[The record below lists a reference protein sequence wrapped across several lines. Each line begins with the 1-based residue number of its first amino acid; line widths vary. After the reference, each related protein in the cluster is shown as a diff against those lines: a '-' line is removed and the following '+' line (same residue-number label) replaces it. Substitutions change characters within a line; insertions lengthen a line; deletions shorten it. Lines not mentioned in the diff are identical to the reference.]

1 MSITTHTA
9 SEERS
14 EERRPRRRLPWSLA
28 LAGVVILVAVGYL
41 IFANTQANA
50 SYDMTVSQ
58 LHQCSSSCTSQSVRV
73 EGTVQRG
80 SIQRSDA
87 TQRLSFVI
95 SDGHQSLSVVYTGVV
110 PDIFNAG
117 IQVVV
122 EGHYSSQG
130 PFQASTL
137 LTKCPSK
144 FTAATPTP

>member
-1 MSITTHTA
+1 MST
-9 SEERS
+9 EERA
-14 EERRPRRRLPWSLA
+14 EGRRPRRRLPWSFA
-28 LAGVVILVAVGYL
+28 LAGVVILAAVAYL

-50 SYDMTVSQ
+50 AYDMTVSQ
-58 LHQCSSSCTSQSVRV
+58 LHQCSSCTAQAVRV
-73 EGTVQRG
+73 EGIVQRG

-87 TQRLSFVI
+87 TQQLAFRI
-95 SDGHQSLSVVYTGVV
+95 SDGSQSLPVVYTGVV
-110 PDIFNAG
+110 PDIFNSG

-130 PFQASTL
+130 AFQALTL